1 MFAQNEILIIRAA
14 EPQDAALIYQWENF
28 LDVWGVSEIY
38 TPYSLY
44 QIEQFL
50 LGNNDLFANRQMRF
64 IIEKKE
70 DNTEIGC
77 IDIYDFDPIHLRA
90 GIGILL
96 QKEYRKLGFA
106 SEALKLMVEYCFD
119 ILMLKQIYCLIDVLN
134 TDSQNLFKKIG
145 FEQCGYRKEW
155 IRTPHGFI
163 DELEFQ
169 LINEKF

>member
-14 EPQDAALIYQWENF
+14 EPQDAALIYQWENNQEI
-28 LDVWGVSEIY
+28 WRVSETY

>member
-14 EPQDAALIYQWENF
+14 EPQDAALIYQWENNQEI
-28 LDVWGVSEIY
+28 WRVSETY

-106 SEALKLMVEYCFD
+106 SEALKLMIEYCFD

>member
-14 EPQDAALIYQWENF
+14 EPQDAALIYQWENNQEI
-28 LDVWGVSEIY
+28 WRVSETY

-77 IDIYDFDPIHLRA
+77 IDVYDFDPIHLRA